1 MSISNNESNS
11 IPFLDLVTPH
21 VELEQ
26 ELTEVFRKALRTAG
40 FIGGPMVE
48 EFEKAFAT
56 FCETSHSVAVSS
68 GTDAL
73 RFALMASGVKPGDV
87 VVTVP
92 HTFIATTEAISQ
104 AAALPEFV
112 DIDERTYNMDPAKL
126 AEYLEEQCTVDD
138 AGRLLSRRSGRP
150 VTAVVPVHLYGQ
162 MADMDAILELADR
175 YRLVVIED
183 ACQAHGAEYFSKK
196 NNRWM
201 KAGSMGR
208 AAAFS
213 FYPGKNLGACGEAG
227 AATTNDAAIAKTMKM
242 LRDHGQATKYYHDLE
257 GYNGRLDAIQAGLLH
272 VKLAHLPK
280 WNTQR
285 RERAAEYKCL
295 LESAETAVVAPY
307 EPSWSRAVYHL
318 YVVRS
323 ADREGLMEHLKKA
336 GIGTGIH
343 YPIPLHLQ
351 KAYKAMGYS
360 VGDFPVT
367 EKAAAEI
374 VSLPMFPQLIEE
386 QQSRVVHE
394 ILNFTSAAAQ
404 KDVETEPVSLTAE
417 SRRTRVYR

>member
-1 MSISNNESNS
+1 VSVSNNVPNG
-11 IPFLDLVTPH
+11 IPFLDLITPH

-26 ELTEVFRKALRTAG
+26 ELTSIFHQVLSTAG

-56 FCETSHSVAVSS
+56 FCGTSHSVAISS

-73 RFALMASGVKPGDV
+73 RFAIMASGVQPGDV

-92 HTFIATTEAISQ
+92 HTFIATTEAVSQ
-104 AAALPEFV
+104 AGAFPEFV
-112 DIDERTYNMDPAKL
+112 DIDESTYNMSPEKL
-126 AEYLEEQCTVDD
+126 QRFLEEQCTRDKS
-138 AGRLLSRRSGRP
+138 GKFISRRSGRP

-162 MADMDAILELADR
+162 MCDMDPILKLAEK
-175 YRLVVIED
+175 YALTVIED

-196 NNRWM
+196 HNRWM

-227 AATTNDAAIAKTMKM
+227 AVTTNDAALAGKIKM
-242 LRDHGQATKYYHDLE
+242 VRDHGQAKKYYHDVE
-257 GYNGRLDAIQAGLLH
+257 GYNGRLDALQAGLLH
-272 VKLAHLPK
+272 VKLPHLAK
-280 WNTQR
+280 WNLQR
-285 RERAAEYKCL
+285 RERAAEYNNLFK
-295 LESAETAVVAPY
+295 SMDGAVVTPC

-318 YVVRS
+318 YVVRT

-351 KAYKAMGYS
+351 KAYASMQHS
-360 VGDFPVT
+360 LGDFPVA
-367 EKAAAEI
+367 EKAAATI
-374 VSLPMFPQLIEE
+374 VSLPMFPQLTSG
-386 QQSRVVHE
+386 QQARVAQE
-394 ILNFTSAAAQ
+394 ILQFVSNGAARKQAAHESAAAA
-404 KDVETEPVSLTAE
+404 TAE
-417 SRRTRVYR
+417 RTA